1 MGDHSLSCG
10 KSGGRIARQNMLRD
24 VIFETA
30 SSVDLGPIREERHL
44 LPGTIARPGDVW
56 WKGWSNWRD
65 CHQPAG
71 QLQRCWCWSPSRCF
85 SGKGMPEEGGR
96 HCWCLPTWGPRLPP
110 LCDGN
115 IGWVA
120 FTQVKLLASYLARSK
135 GSDERE
141 ATSQLFGRLSLNL
154 MRGNALML
162 SSRCQDGDI
171 PLAEVD
177 GVWNIPKCIT
187 FHD

>member
-1 MGDHSLSCG
+1 M
-10 KSGGRIARQNMLRD
+10 
-24 VIFETA
+24 
-30 SSVDLGPIREERHL
+30 
-44 LPGTIARPGDVW
+44 
-56 WKGWSNWRD
+56 
-65 CHQPAG
+65 
-71 QLQRCWCWSPSRCF
+71 
-85 SGKGMPEEGGR
+85 
-96 HCWCLPTWGPRLPP
+96 
-110 LCDGN
+110 
-115 IGWVA
+115 A

>member
-1 MGDHSLSCG
+1 M
-10 KSGGRIARQNMLRD
+10 
-24 VIFETA
+24 
-30 SSVDLGPIREERHL
+30 
-44 LPGTIARPGDVW
+44 
-56 WKGWSNWRD
+56 
-65 CHQPAG
+65 
-71 QLQRCWCWSPSRCF
+71 
-85 SGKGMPEEGGR
+85 
-96 HCWCLPTWGPRLPP
+96 
-110 LCDGN
+110 
-115 IGWVA
+115 A

-162 SSRCQDGDI
+162 SSRCQDNDI

>member
-1 MGDHSLSCG
+1 MGDHSLGCG
-10 KSGGRIARQNMLRD
+10 KSGDRIARHNMLRD

-30 SSVDLGPIREERHL
+30 SSADLGPIREESLQERHL
-44 LPGTIARPGDVW
+44 LLCQRKVRDTADACRREGLVFLPFAMETLGGLHPGAV
-56 WKGWSNWRD
+56 
-65 CHQPAG
+65 
-71 QLQRCWCWSPSRCF
+71 
-85 SGKGMPEEGGR
+85 
-96 HCWCLPTWGPRLPP
+96 
-110 LCDGN
+110 
-115 IGWVA
+115 
-120 FTQVKLLASYLARSK
+120 TQVKLLASSLARSK

-162 SSRCQDGDI
+162 SSRCQDNDI